1 MKKEEYRTPQV
12 VEIGSVLGT
21 TFKSGPCC
29 DGSQNFPLM
38 PENNGNCQLGYP
50 GDLHGDCPP

>member
-12 VEIGSVLGT
+12 IEIGSVLGT

-29 DGSQNFPLM
+29 DGSGNFPLKT
-38 PENNGNCQLGYP
+38 EDRGGCTLADP
-50 GDLHGDCPP
+50 GGGRGDCGP